1 MAKPKMLIMAG
12 GTGGHVFPAL
22 AVAKQL
28 LAHDWDV
35 QWLGTQA
42 GIEARVVPANGIQL
56 NTIDAVGLRGKSIKH
71 LIKAPF
77 ALLKAQ
83 RQALQVFRSFEP
95 DVVLGMGGFA
105 SGPGG
110 LAAKFTGVPL
120 VIHEQN
126 AIAGT
131 TNKILSKL
139 ATRVLSAFPNVFA
152 NGEAVGNPV
161 REDIAA
167 LAAEPKATVATPLKL
182 LVLGGS
188 LGAQALNKLLPEAL
202 ALLPENA
209 RPQVVHQT
217 GSKDFE
223 QAQANYQAA
232 NVTADVRAF
241 IDDMGEMYQWA
252 DVAVCRAGAMT
263 VSELACAKL
272 PALLVPFPFAI
283 DDHQT
288 ANGMWL
294 VDAGAS
300 WLTQQKDLT
309 AAQIAAWLTELSAAE
324 IEQRQHIL
332 QGLAR
337 PESARA
343 VAAIC
348 AEVAGRP
355 LTQASDNV

>member
-22 AVAKQL
+22 AVAKVL
-28 LAHDWDV
+28 IAHGWDV
-35 QWLGTQA
+35 EWLGTEA
-42 GIEARVVPANGIQL
+42 GIEARVVPASGINL
-56 NTIDAVGLRGKSIKH
+56 NTIDAVGLRGKSIAH

-77 ALLKAQ
+77 ALVKAQ
-83 RQALQVFRSFEP
+83 RQALQIFRRFEP

-131 TNKILSKL
+131 TNKILAKI
-139 ATRVLSAFPNVFA
+139 ATRVLSAFPNVFDK
-152 NGEAVGNPV
+152 GQQVGNPV
-161 REDIAA
+161 REDIAV
-167 LAAEPKATVATPLKL
+167 LAAQTKHPVGERLKL
-182 LVLGGS
+182 FVLGGS
-188 LGAQALNKLLPEAL
+188 LGAQALNTLLPQAL
-202 ALLPENA
+202 ALLPENV
-209 RPQVVHQT
+209 RPDVVHQT
-217 GSKDFE
+217 GNKDFE
-223 QAQANYQAA
+223 QAKANYQAA
-232 NVTADVRAF
+232 GVTADVRAF
-241 IDDMGEMYQWA
+241 IDDMGALYAWA

-263 VSELACAKL
+263 VSELACAQL

-288 ANGMWL
+288 ANGQWL

-300 WLTQQKDLT
+300 WLTQQKELT
-309 AAQIAAWLTELSAAE
+309 AEGVAAWLKALTAE
-324 IEQRQHIL
+324 EIARRQQIL

-337 PESARA
+337 PQSAVD

-355 LTQASDNV
+355 LTPTSVNQ